1 MDCKWRLSMLIE
13 FNVSN
18 FLSIREQASLSLVAA
33 KGLELANNNTFSA
46 DISAVPYLLRS
57 SAIYGANAAGKSNF
71 IKALRIMRQLVMQ
84 SSTKIQVDEELPIT
98 PFLLDEESSLKPTE
112 FEVTF
117 INQGVRYQYGFSAT
131 VERITEEWLLA
142 YPSGKAQRW
151 IERRYDK
158 ESRSYRWGGMGN
170 LTGKKE
176 LWKEATRSNALFLS
190 TAIQLNNQQLKP
202 VFSWFADTL
211 HVARFGRWDPGFSI
225 EACEKNNTKER
236 IILFLRAADIN
247 IDDIEL
253 EKEKFD
259 LQSLPNYMP
268 EEIKTHLEKQYKDKT
283 IVHVKTVHRL
293 EETQKKVLFDL
304 DVESDGTQKIFALA
318 GPWLDTLENGYILVI
333 DELHDNLHPL
343 MVKFLVSLFHN
354 PETNPKNAQ
363 LIFTTHDTSIL
374 NQEVFRRDQIW
385 FCEKDTHQVTT
396 VYPLTDFSP
405 RKGVENLERGYLSG
419 RYGALPYL
427 TSIKAVMGN

>member
-1 MDCKWRLSMLIE
+1 MLIE

-18 FLSIREQASLSLVAA
+18 FLSIREQASLSMVAT
-33 KGLELANNNTFSA
+33 KGPELANGNTFSTYV
-46 DISAVPYLLRS
+46 SAAPYLLRS

-71 IKALRIMRQLVMQ
+71 IKALQLMRGLVLQ
-84 SSTKIQVDEELPIT
+84 SYIKVQANEKLPIT

-131 VERITEEWLLA
+131 VERIIEEWLLA

-151 IERRYDK
+151 IERRYDE
-158 ESRSYRWGGMGN
+158 ESGLYRWGGMGN

-176 LWKEATRSNALFLS
+176 LWKEATRPNALFLS
-190 TAIQLNNQQLKP
+190 TAMQLNNQQLQP
-202 VFSWFADTL
+202 VFSWFANKL
-211 HVARFGRWDPGFSI
+211 HIVGFGRWSQSFTKNFCKNENIKKQITGFL
-225 EACEKNNTKER
+225 K
-236 IILFLRAADIN
+236 AADVD

-253 EKEKFD
+253 EEKKVD
-259 LQSLPNYMP
+259 LQNLPDDMP
-268 EEIKTHLEKQYKDKT
+268 EELRRHLEEELKLQVKT
-283 IVHVKTVHRL
+283 IHTLKTGR
-293 EETQKKVLFDL
+293 KIFFDL
-304 DVESDGTQKIFALA
+304 NDESDGTQKIFALS
-318 GPWLDTLENGYILVI
+318 GPWLDTLENGYILII

-385 FCEKDTHQVTT
+385 FCEKDTHQATT
-396 VYPLTDFSP
+396 IYPLTDFSP

-427 TSIKAVMGN
+427 TSIKAVMEN

>member
-1 MDCKWRLSMLIE
+1 MLIE

-18 FLSIREQASLSLVAA
+18 FLSIREQASLSMVAT
-33 KGLELANNNTFSA
+33 KGPELANENTFLT

-71 IKALRIMRQLVMQ
+71 IKALQFMRGLMLQ
-84 SSTKIQVDEELPIT
+84 SSIKVQANEKLPIT

-158 ESRSYRWGGMGN
+158 ESCSYRWGGMGN

-190 TAIQLNNQQLKP
+190 TAMQLNNQQLQP
-202 VFSWFADTL
+202 VFSWFANKL
-211 HVARFGRWDPGFSI
+211 HIVGFGRWSQSFTKNFCKNENIKKQITGFL
-225 EACEKNNTKER
+225 K
-236 IILFLRAADIN
+236 AADVN

-253 EKEKFD
+253 EEKKIN
-259 LQSLPNYMP
+259 LQNLPDDMP
-268 EEIKTHLEKQYKDKT
+268 EELRRHLEEEFKLQVKT
-283 IVHVKTVHRL
+283 IHTLKTGR
-293 EETQKKVLFDL
+293 KVFFDL
-304 DVESDGTQKIFALA
+304 NDESDGTQKIFALS
-318 GPWLDTLENGYILVI
+318 GPWLDTLENGYILII

-385 FCEKDTHQVTT
+385 FCEKDTHQATT
-396 VYPLTDFSP
+396 IYPLTDFSP

-427 TSIKAVMGN
+427 TSIKRQ

>member
-1 MDCKWRLSMLIE
+1 MLIE

-18 FLSIREQASLSLVAA
+18 FLSIREQASLSMVAT
-33 KGLELANNNTFSA
+33 KGPELANENTFLT

-71 IKALRIMRQLVMQ
+71 IKALQLMRGLVLQ
-84 SSTKIQVDEELPIT
+84 SSIKVQANEKLPIT
-98 PFLLDEESSLKPTE
+98 PFLLDEESSLEPTE

-158 ESRSYRWGGMGN
+158 ESCSYQWGGMGN

-190 TAIQLNNQQLKP
+190 TAMQLNNQQLQP
-202 VFSWFADTL
+202 VFSWFANKL
-211 HVARFGRWDPGFSI
+211 HIVGFGLWSQSFTKNFCKNENIKKQITGFL
-225 EACEKNNTKER
+225 K
-236 IILFLRAADIN
+236 AADVN

-253 EKEKFD
+253 EEKKIN
-259 LQSLPNYMP
+259 LQNLPDDMP
-268 EEIKTHLEKQYKDKT
+268 EELRRHLEEEFKLQVKT
-283 IVHVKTVHRL
+283 IHTLKTGR
-293 EETQKKVLFDL
+293 KVFFDL
-304 DVESDGTQKIFALA
+304 NDESDGTQKIFALS
-318 GPWLDTLENGYILVI
+318 GPWLDTLENGYILII

-354 PETNPKNAQ
+354 TETNPKNAQ

-385 FCEKDTHQVTT
+385 FCEKDIHQATT
-396 VYPLTDFSP
+396 IYPLTDFSP

-427 TSIKAVMGN
+427 TSIKVVMEN